1 VQRVSVV
8 GNSGSG
14 KTTLARELAGRLG
27 VEHVELDAVFHL
39 PGWQELDREAFR
51 AEVAARAAADSWVM
65 CGNYSAVVDL
75 VWARADTVV
84 WLDLP
89 RRVVMRRVIGRTVRR
104 SVTRAELWNGNREPL
119 ANLYRWNPERS
130 IIRWAW
136 TRHGSYRRRYV
147 EAMEDPRWAGL
158 RFVHLTTSA
167 EVVRFLAGATAEPVT
182 DSPG

>member
-1 VQRVSVV
+1 VRRVSVV
-8 GNSGSG
+8 GNSGAG
-14 KTTLARELAGRLG
+14 KTTLARELAARLD
-27 VEHVELDAVFHL
+27 VEHVELDAVFHR
-39 PGWQELDREAFR
+39 PGWQELDRDAFR
-51 AEVAARAAADSWVM
+51 AEVAARATGDGWVM

-136 TRHGSYRRRYV
+136 THHGSYRRRYV
-147 EAMEDPRWAGL
+147 EAMADPRWARL

-167 EVVRFLAGATAEPVT
+167 EVAWFLAGATAESAA

>member
-1 VQRVSVV
+1 VRRVSVV

-14 KTTLARELAGRLG
+14 KTTVARELAGRLG

-39 PGWQELDREAFR
+39 PGWQELDRDAFR
-51 AEVAARAAADSWVM
+51 AEVAARAAGDAWVM

-104 SVTRAELWNGNREPL
+104 SVTRTELWNGNREPL
-119 ANLYRWNPERS
+119 GNLYRWNPERS
-130 IIRWAW
+130 IVRWAW
-136 TRHGSYRRRYV
+136 THHGSYRRRYV
-147 EAMEDPRWAGL
+147 EAMADPRWALL
-158 RFVHLTTSA
+158 RFVHLTTAGDVA
-167 EVVRFLAGATAEPVT
+167 EFLAGAAAEPAAGG
-182 DSPG
+182 PG